1 MKRAFDCCAALVGL
15 VLTSPLFLVMAVWI
29 KLDSPGPVFYR
40 GLRIARGGGRFRIFK
55 FRSMSQDA
63 DRSGPSST
71 AGSDT
76 RVTRSG
82 HFIRRFKLDELAQ
95 LLNVLIG
102 DMSLVGPR
110 PEVLRYLPMY
120 AGPYAAV
127 LRVRP
132 GITDWASIW
141 NRDEAAVLAGY
152 PDADRA
158 YEQLIQPTK
167 LGLQLKYVQERSF
180 LVDLSILRDT
190 LRALWDHDFYP
201 EALRDIPRLHPT
213 VSPAS
218 SQPTPFA

>member
-132 GITDWASIW
+132 GITDWASI
-141 NRDEAAVLAGY
+141 RMIDENEILGRAA
-152 PDADRA
+152 DTERA
-158 YEQLIQPTK
+158 YIEQILPEK
-167 LGLQLKYVQERSF
+167 LGYYVRYAQTHSLLEDIRIIFATLLKIV
-180 LVDLSILRDT
+180 LR
-190 LRALWDHDFYP
+190 
-201 EALRDIPRLHPT
+201 
-213 VSPAS
+213 
-218 SQPTPFA
+218 